1 MPEIEVPMPKL
12 SMTMEEGELISWRK
26 HEGDQVRAGEV
37 ICEVNSDK
45 VEMEVESPADGTLVR
60 LAAAEG
66 EVVPV
71 GAPIATLDT
80 EAEDLL
86 GGILDAPAGQAA
98 EEAAARPDG
107 GETAA
112 PPPTGEA
119 PPADKAPQPPGTGE
133 APPAP
138 AAGPTRAVPAARR
151 RAAELGVDLAAVQ
164 GSGRDGLVRV
174 ADVEAAAAPAPAVD
188 SREHAVPGSA
198 TLPLRGAEP
207 GAGPVQA
214 APAAAGADVESVQAA
229 AAATGAD
236 VEEVPLS
243 PIRRVVARRLT
254 ESMQSAPH
262 FYLTVRV
269 DVTNLLALRAELN
282 QQLAAGGQDLKVS
295 VNDLLV
301 KACAGLLASNREL
314 NVSFGGDKLVV
325 HKRVHVGV
333 AVAVDGGL
341 LVPVVRD
348 ADQKS
353 LTQVAREAG
362 ELVERARTGRL
373 GADEMSGGTFTVS
386 NLRMLGVEQF
396 TAVINSPEA
405 AILAVGAA
413 GPEPLVTGD
422 GQVEIRQVLRLTLSI
437 DHRAVDG
444 ATGATFL
451 AQLKDVLEQPLRIV
465 A

>member
-71 GAPIATLDT
+71 GASIATLDT

-86 GGILDAPAGQAA
+86 GGILDAPAGEAA
-98 EEAAARPDG
+98 GEAAARPDG

-138 AAGPTRAVPAARR
+138 AAGPAPAVPAARR
-151 RAAELGVDLAAVQ
+151 RAAELGVDLAAVR

-188 SREHAVPGSA
+188 SREHAVPSSA

-214 APAAAGADVESVQAA
+214 APAAAGADVEAA
-229 AAATGAD
+229 GAD

-362 ELVERARTGRL
+362 ELVGRARSGRL

-386 NLRMLGVEQF
+386 NLGMLGVEQF

-444 ATGATFL
+444 ATGAAFL

>member
-1 MPEIEVPMPKL
+1 MPEVQVPMPKL
-12 SMTMEEGELISWRK
+12 SMTMEEGELVAWRK
-26 HEGDQVRAGEV
+26 HEGDTVRAGEV

-66 EVVPV
+66 EVVAV

-86 GGILDAPAGQAA
+86 GGLLDAPAAEAA

-112 PPPTGEA
+112 PPPTEA
-119 PPADKAPQPPGTGE
+119 PAADGAPQP
-133 APPAP
+133 AAP
-138 AAGPTRAVPAARR
+138 ATGPTAVVPAARR

-164 GSGRDGLVRV
+164 GSGRNGLVRV
-174 ADVEAAAAPAPAVD
+174 ADVEAAAAPAPPAP
-188 SREHAVPGSA
+188 AP
-198 TLPLRGAEP
+198 
-207 GAGPVQA
+207 A
-214 APAAAGADVESVQAA
+214 APPAAAGD
-229 AAATGAD
+229 GD

-243 PIRRVVARRLT
+243 PMRRVVARRLT

-269 DVTNLLALRAELN
+269 DVTRLLALRAELN
-282 QQLAAGGQDLKVS
+282 DQLAAGGQDLKVS

-301 KACAGLLASNREL
+301 KACAGLLAANRQL
-314 NVSFGGDKLVV
+314 NVSFGGDKLLV
-325 HKRVHVGV
+325 HRRVHVGV

-353 LTQVAREAG
+353 LTQLAREAG

-373 GADEMSGGTFTVS
+373 GADEMGGGTFTVS
-386 NLRMLGVEQF
+386 NLGMLGVEQF
-396 TAVINSPEA
+396 TAVINPPEA

-444 ATGATFL
+444 ATGAAFL

>member
-12 SMTMEEGELISWRK
+12 SMTMEEGELITWVR

-37 ICEVNSDK
+37 IAEVNSDK

-71 GAPIATLDT
+71 GAPIATLET

-86 GGILDAPAGQAA
+86 GGILGPSAGDGAA
-98 EEAAARPDG
+98 QEAEARPDG

-112 PPPTGEA
+112 PPPTGQAPPSDTAGKAPA
-119 PPADKAPQPPGTGE
+119 PPATSEQPP
-133 APPAP
+133 A
-138 AAGPTRAVPAARR
+138 AAGPAPVVPAARR
-151 RAAELGVDLAAVQ
+151 RAAELGVDLSAVA

-174 ADVEAAAAPAPAVD
+174 ADVEAAAAAAVAEAPAPAA
-188 SREHAVPGSA
+188 RPAAVPV
-198 TLPLRGAEP
+198 E
-207 GAGPVQA
+207 AG
-214 APAAAGADVESVQAA
+214 
-229 AAATGAD
+229 D
-236 VEEVPLS
+236 VEEVPLT
-243 PIRRVVARRLT
+243 PMRRVVARRLT

-269 DVTNLLALRAELN
+269 DVTRLLELRAELN
-282 QQLAAGGQDLKVS
+282 RQLAAGGQDLKVS
-295 VNDLLV
+295 VNDMIV
-301 KACAGLLASNREL
+301 KACAGLLAANREL

-325 HKRVHVGV
+325 HQRVHIGV

-362 ELVERARTGRL
+362 ELVGRARAGRL
-373 GADEMSGGTFTVS
+373 GGDDMGGGTFTVS
-386 NLRMLGVEQF
+386 NLGMLGVEQF
-396 TAVINSPEA
+396 TAVINPPEA

-413 GPEPLVTGD
+413 VAEPLVTAD
-422 GQVEIRQVLRLTLSI
+422 GEVEVRQVLRLTLSI

-444 ATGATFL
+444 ATGARFL

>member
-12 SMTMEEGELISWRK
+12 SMTMEEGELITWRK
-26 HEGDQVRAGEV
+26 QAGDQVRAGEV

-71 GAPIATLDT
+71 GAPIATLET

-86 GGILDAPAGQAA
+86 GGILGPGPEEAA
-98 EEAAARPDG
+98 SEEAAARPDG
-107 GETAA
+107 AETAA
-112 PPPTGEA
+112 PPPSHPPAGQAPTPNKAPAAAGDGEA
-119 PPADKAPQPPGTGE
+119 PG
-133 APPAP
+133 AP
-138 AAGPTRAVPAARR
+138 AGPVPVVPAARR
-151 RAAELGVDLAAVQ
+151 RAAELGVDPAAVQ
-164 GSGRDGLVRV
+164 GSGPNGLVRV
-174 ADVEAAAAPAPAVD
+174 ADVEAAAAPASPA
-188 SREHAVPGSA
+188 P
-198 TLPLRGAEP
+198 
-207 GAGPVQA
+207 A
-214 APAAAGADVESVQAA
+214 APAAVAEEG
-229 AAATGAD
+229 D

-243 PIRRVVARRLT
+243 PMRRVVARRLT

-262 FYLTVRV
+262 FYLTVKV
-269 DVTNLLALRAELN
+269 DVTRLLELRADLN
-282 QQLAAGGQDLKVS
+282 RQLAAGGQDLKVS
-295 VNDLLV
+295 INDLLV
-301 KACAGLLASNREL
+301 KACAGLLAANREL

-325 HKRVHVGV
+325 HRRVHVGM

-362 ELVERARTGRL
+362 ELIGRARSGRL
-373 GADEMSGGTFTVS
+373 GADDMGGGTFTVS
-386 NLRMLGVEQF
+386 NLGMFGIEQF
-396 TAVINSPEA
+396 TAVINPPEA

-413 GPEPLVTGD
+413 APEPLVTGD

-437 DHRAVDG
+437 DHRVVDG
-444 ATGATFL
+444 ATGAAFL

>member
-12 SMTMEEGELISWRK
+12 SMTMEEGELISWVK
-26 HEGDQVRAGEV
+26 HEGDQVRAGDV
-37 ICEVNSDK
+37 IAEVNSDK

-71 GAPIATLDT
+71 GAPIATLET
-80 EAEDLL
+80 ESEDLL
-86 GGILDAPAGQAA
+86 GGVLAAPPGDAPA
-98 EEAAARPDG
+98 EEAEARPDG

-112 PPPTGEA
+112 PPPAAEA
-119 PPADKAPQPPGTGE
+119 PEPAGADKAPEPV
-133 APPAP
+133 APQP
-138 AAGPTRAVPAARR
+138 AAGPTPVVPAARR
-151 RAAELGVDLAAVQ
+151 RAGELGVDLAAVT
-164 GSGRDGLVRV
+164 GSGRNGLVRV
-174 ADVEAAAAPAPAVD
+174 ADVEAAAAPAPEAPAPEV
-188 SREHAVPGSA
+188 
-198 TLPLRGAEP
+198 
-207 GAGPVQA
+207 
-214 APAAAGADVESVQAA
+214 PAAAAQPAA
-229 AAATGAD
+229 EAD
-236 VEEVPLS
+236 VEEVPLT
-243 PIRRVVARRLT
+243 PMRRVVARRLT

-262 FYLTVRV
+262 FYLTTRV
-269 DVTNLLALRAELN
+269 DVTRLLELRAELN
-282 QQLAAGGQDLKVS
+282 RQLADGGQDRKVS

-301 KACAGLLASNREL
+301 KACAGLLAANREL
-314 NVSFGGDKLVV
+314 NVSFGGDKLIV
-325 HKRVHVGV
+325 HNRVHIGV

-362 ELVERARTGRL
+362 ELVERARAGKL
-373 GADEMSGGTFTVS
+373 SGDDMGGGTFTVS
-386 NLRMLGVEQF
+386 NLGMLGVEQF
-396 TAVINSPEA
+396 TAVINPPEA

-413 GPEPLVTGD
+413 GPEPVATAD
-422 GQVEIRQVLRLTLSI
+422 GQVEVRQVLRLTLSI

-444 ATGATFL
+444 ATGARFL

>member
-12 SMTMEEGELISWRK
+12 SMTMEEGELITWVR

-37 ICEVNSDK
+37 IAEVNSDK

-71 GAPIATLDT
+71 GAPIATLET

-86 GGILDAPAGQAA
+86 GGILGPSAGDGAA
-98 EEAAARPDG
+98 QEAEARPDG

-112 PPPTGEA
+112 PPPTGQAPPSDTAGKAPA
-119 PPADKAPQPPGTGE
+119 PPATSEQPP
-133 APPAP
+133 A
-138 AAGPTRAVPAARR
+138 AAGPAPVVPAARR
-151 RAAELGVDLAAVQ
+151 RAAELGVDLSAVA

-174 ADVEAAAAPAPAVD
+174 ADVEAAAAPAAPEA
-188 SREHAVPGSA
+188 P
-198 TLPLRGAEP
+198 
-207 GAGPVQA
+207 
-214 APAAAGADVESVQAA
+214 APAAAPVEA
-229 AAATGAD
+229 GD
-236 VEEVPLS
+236 VEEVPLT
-243 PIRRVVARRLT
+243 PMRRVVARRLT

-269 DVTNLLALRAELN
+269 DVTRLLELRAELN
-282 QQLAAGGQDLKVS
+282 RQLAAGGQDLKVS
-295 VNDLLV
+295 VNDMIV
-301 KACAGLLASNREL
+301 KACAGLLAANREL

-325 HKRVHVGV
+325 HQRVHIGV

-362 ELVERARTGRL
+362 ELVGQARTGRL
-373 GADEMSGGTFTVS
+373 SGDDMGGGTFTVS
-386 NLRMLGVEQF
+386 NLGMLGVEQF
-396 TAVINSPEA
+396 TAVINPPEA

-413 GPEPLVTGD
+413 VAEPLVTAD
-422 GQVEIRQVLRLTLSI
+422 GEVEVRQVLRLTLSI

-444 ATGATFL
+444 ATGARFL

>member
-12 SMTMEEGELISWRK
+12 SMTMEEGELITWVR

-37 ICEVNSDK
+37 IAEVNSDK

-71 GAPIATLDT
+71 GAPIATLET

-86 GGILDAPAGQAA
+86 GGILGPSAGDGAA
-98 EEAAARPDG
+98 QEAEARPDG

-112 PPPTGEA
+112 PPPTGQAPPSDTAGKAPA
-119 PPADKAPQPPGTGE
+119 PPATSEQPP
-133 APPAP
+133 A
-138 AAGPTRAVPAARR
+138 AAGPAPVVPAARR
-151 RAAELGVDLAAVQ
+151 RAAELGVDLSAVA
-164 GSGRDGLVRV
+164 GSGRDGLIRV
-174 ADVEAAAAPAPAVD
+174 ADVEAAAAAAVAEAPAPAA
-188 SREHAVPGSA
+188 RPAAVPV
-198 TLPLRGAEP
+198 E
-207 GAGPVQA
+207 AG
-214 APAAAGADVESVQAA
+214 
-229 AAATGAD
+229 D
-236 VEEVPLS
+236 VEEVPLT
-243 PIRRVVARRLT
+243 PMRRVVARRLT

-269 DVTNLLALRAELN
+269 DVTRLLELRAELN
-282 QQLAAGGQDLKVS
+282 RQLAAGGQDLKVS
-295 VNDLLV
+295 VNDMIV
-301 KACAGLLASNREL
+301 KACAGLLAANREL

-325 HKRVHVGV
+325 HQRVHIGV

-362 ELVERARTGRL
+362 ELVGRARAGRL
-373 GADEMSGGTFTVS
+373 GGDDMGGGTFTVS
-386 NLRMLGVEQF
+386 NLGMLGVEQF
-396 TAVINSPEA
+396 TAVINPPEA

-413 GPEPLVTGD
+413 VAEPLVTAD
-422 GQVEIRQVLRLTLSI
+422 GEVEVRQVLRLTLSI

-444 ATGATFL
+444 ATGARFL